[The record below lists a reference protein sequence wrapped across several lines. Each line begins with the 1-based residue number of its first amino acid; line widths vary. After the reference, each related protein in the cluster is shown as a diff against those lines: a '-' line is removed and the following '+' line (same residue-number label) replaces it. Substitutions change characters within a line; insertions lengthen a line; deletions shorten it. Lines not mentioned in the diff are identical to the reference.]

1 MSCSASSAVMVLA
14 MGGGGDRGDEPP
26 LPPIDATAKF
36 GPTPVCSHISRQ
48 TQTRSKAPPLYRYG
62 CACFGPFGTNFC
74 TTYRSSNIYPHKAC
88 LSLRHFDLNSC
99 FCEYLIWLKVSK
111 INVIRRAV

>member
-48 TQTRSKAPPLYRYG
+48 TQTKAKHPALSLWVPASGHLV
-62 CACFGPFGTNFC
+62 PISEQ
-74 TTYRSSNIYPHKAC
+74 TYRSEIFI
-88 LSLRHFDLNSC
+88 LRYRPFKCVN
-99 FCEYLIWLKVSK
+99 
-111 INVIRRAV
+111 